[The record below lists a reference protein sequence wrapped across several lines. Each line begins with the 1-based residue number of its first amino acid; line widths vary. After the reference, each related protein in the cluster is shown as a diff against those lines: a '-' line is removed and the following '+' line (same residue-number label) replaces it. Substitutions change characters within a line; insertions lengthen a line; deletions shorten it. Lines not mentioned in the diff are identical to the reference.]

1 MATKREAIDGPH
13 GSLPGNI
20 HHPKIRKLTPT
31 AEDSPMQDES
41 PSLSDDDFEAAPQT
55 PHRPAINQL
64 SSELSPP
71 DSQSRPVESA
81 NPANTAAKMPP
92 SATIN
97 ANGKRKWVTS
107 GESASSNVTQG
118 SALAPTQTG
127 PGVSAAAIMGRDSN
141 SGYTWTREEDA
152 PGHSWSNQK
161 AREEANREFSRFV
174 DKDRMIKDRYG
185 DVLGK

>member
-13 GSLPGNI
+13 GSLPGTI
-20 HHPKIRKLTPT
+20 LLKIRKLTPT
-31 AEDSPMQDES
+31 TEDSPMQDGS
-41 PSLSDDDFEAAPQT
+41 PSASDDEFDPPPQT
-55 PHRPAINQL
+55 PHRPSANPL

-71 DSQSRPVESA
+71 NSQSRPTESSI
-81 NPANTAAKMPP
+81 PANTATKMST
-92 SATIN
+92 SASIN
-97 ANGKRKWVTS
+97 ANGKRKWATN
-107 GESASSNVTQG
+107 GESASSDVAQG
-118 SALAPTQTG
+118 VALAQAQAG
-127 PGVSAAAIMGRDSN
+127 GSIAMIMGRDPN

-161 AREEANREFSRFV
+161 AKDEASREFSRFT